1 VIVRKTTSSN
11 SARQQAMPGSDIGGA
26 EGSAVQPSDATE
38 QQQQQQQT
46 TQGGSEDAA
55 SREARIRRA
64 AYDAYVRRGGAPG
77 DEVQDWLDAEKQV
90 DSQKK

>member
-1 VIVRKTTSSN
+1 
-11 SARQQAMPGSDIGGA
+11 MPGSDIGGA

-38 QQQQQQQT
+38 QQQQQQT
-46 TQGGSEDAA
+46 TEGESEDAA

-77 DEVQDWLDAEKQV
+77 DEVQDWLDAERQV
-90 DSQKK
+90 DDSQKK

>member
-38 QQQQQQQT
+38 QQQQQQT

>member
-38 QQQQQQQT
+38 QQQQQQT

-77 DEVQDWLDAEKQV
+77 DDVQDWLDAEKQV

>member
-1 VIVRKTTSSN
+1 
-11 SARQQAMPGSDIGGA
+11 MPGSDVGGA

-38 QQQQQQQT
+38 QQQRQQEQQEA
-46 TQGGSEDAA
+46 QGESEDAA

-77 DEVQDWLDAEKQV
+77 DEVQDWLDAERQV
-90 DSQKK
+90 DDSQKK

>member
-26 EGSAVQPSDATE
+26 EGSAVQPSDTTE
-38 QQQQQQQT
+38 QQQQT
-46 TQGGSEDAA
+46 TQGESEDAA

>member
-1 VIVRKTTSSN
+1 MPKSTSSN
-11 SARQQAMPGSDIGGA
+11 SASQQAMPGSDIGGA
-26 EGSAVQPSDATE
+26 EGSAVQPSDATDH
-38 QQQQQQQT
+38 QQQQQQT
-46 TQGGSEDAA
+46 TLDEGEDAA

>member
-26 EGSAVQPSDATE
+26 EGSAVQPSDTTE
-38 QQQQQQQT
+38 QQQQQT
-46 TQGGSEDAA
+46 TQGESEDAA